1 MSKYE
6 LKKMTLD
13 GIEGEGYAYKRK
25 TVFGKARQGIFFPE
39 NEEDLEE
46 LQDKEELTFEG
57 TLYYRNRGRDKS
69 FDVTITEVTPT
80 RRGNRADFA
89 DTDNPDHI

>member
-13 GIEGEGYAYKRK
+13 GIEGQGYAYKRK
-25 TVFGKARQGIFFPE
+25 TVFGKARKGIFFPK
-39 NEEDLEE
+39 NEEDLDE
-46 LQDKEELTFEG
+46 LKDKDELEFEG

-69 FDVTITEVTPT
+69 FDVKITDITST
-80 RRGNRADFA
+80 RQGSRADFA
-89 DTDNPDHI
+89 DTDNPDEI